1 MDSIPPAAID
11 TVLNNQIKPFEYA
24 FGFDLALTEMIH
36 MQGELSSWS
45 DLADSGTKLI
55 SSLNQRVVAY
65 RHLNM
70 GLIRFAR
77 VLPRIWHESLHF
89 RAGIFQR
96 AYEIENQFS
105 NNDYAVDYKIN
116 DLGISIGFGVKFGVT
131 KNQIDFGFNLI
142 NRSDSHN
149 SDKLIANFN
158 IGISIGDLWFV
169 KRRVKK

>member
-1 MDSIPPAAID
+1 
-11 TVLNNQIKPFEYA
+11 
-24 FGFDLALTEMIH
+24 
-36 MQGELSSWS
+36 
-45 DLADSGTKLI
+45 
-55 SSLNQRVVAY
+55 
-65 RHLNM
+65 M

-105 NNDYAVDYKIN
+105 HNDYAVGYKIN
-116 DLGISIGFGVKFGVT
+116 DLGISIGFGIIFGVT

-142 NRSDSHN
+142 NRSDPHN
-149 SDKLIANFN
+149 SDKLVANFN

-169 KRRVKK
+169 KRRVKI

>member
-1 MDSIPPAAID
+1 
-11 TVLNNQIKPFEYA
+11 
-24 FGFDLALTEMIH
+24 
-36 MQGELSSWS
+36 MQGELSLWS

-65 RHLNM
+65 RHLNI

-105 NNDYAVDYKIN
+105 HNNYAIDYEIN
-116 DLGISIGFGVKFGVT
+116 DLGISLGFGVKFGLT
-131 KNQIDFGFNLI
+131 KNQLDFGLNLI
-142 NRSDSHN
+142 NRSDSFN
-149 SDKLIANFN
+149 SDRFITNFN
-158 IGISIGDLWFV
+158 IGLTIGDIWFV
-169 KRRVKK
+169 KQRTKK